1 MLDSAMTTTMK
12 LSLVLGF
19 WMLTLLPAARAQVTG
34 LWTTVDD
41 RDGRAKSVVEIY
53 ERNGRYH
60 GKIVRLLEED
70 ADTVCPKCPGDRK
83 GKPLVGM
90 HILTDLEITP
100 DGGRNGQV
108 LDPESGSVY
117 SCYIQMLD
125 PGKLKL
131 RGYIGAPA
139 FGRTQVWTR
148 SR

>member
-1 MLDSAMTTTMK
+1 MNTAMK
-12 LSLVLGF
+12 LFLLFGL
-19 WMLTLLPAARAQVTG
+19 WMLAQVHDAGAQVTG

-53 ERNGRYH
+53 EQNGRYH
-60 GKIVRLLEED
+60 GKVVRLLEED
-70 ADTVCPKCPGDRK
+70 ADTICPKCPGDRK

-90 HILTDLEITP
+90 DILTDLEITP

-125 PGKLKL
+125 AGKLKL

>member
-1 MLDSAMTTTMK
+1 MITTLK
-12 LSLVLGF
+12 SFLLFSI
-19 WMLTLLPAARAQVTG
+19 WMLALVPVARAQVTG

-53 ERNGRYH
+53 EQDGRYF
-60 GKIVRLLEED
+60 GKVVRLLEED
-70 ADTVCPKCPGDRK
+70 ADSICPKCPGDRK
-83 GKPLVGM
+83 GKPIVGM
-90 HILTDLEITP
+90 NILTGLEITP
-100 DGGRNGQV
+100 DGGRNGEV

-117 SCYIQMLD
+117 SCYIKMLD

-139 FGRTQVWTR
+139 FGRTQIWTR